1 MNDGVKILLERM
13 KTNPEEFI
21 GEAGFAYSKWGSLI
35 GAYKEHLEVEDRTA
49 LTDALC
55 KLHQQAFTE
64 KVMEQLIDP
73 KKLALEDVINQYR
86 AKGIASATTIPVP
99 SSITLNNPNTVGG
112 TWGCSPYATSATI
125 GANSL
130 TLGST
135 TINEETLKHIQAHK
149 TYLDAQKPK
158 EHKTLFGRLF
168 NYQ

>member
-13 KTNPEEFI
+13 KTHPEEFAVEE
-21 GEAGFAYSKWGSLI
+21 GAFAKWDSLI
-35 GAYKEHLEVEDRTA
+35 RSYENVLPPDDIKAFKEARNIL
-49 LTDALC
+49 L
-55 KLHQQAFTE
+55 QQQFTE
-64 KVMEQLIDP
+64 RVMEELVDP

-86 AKGIASATTIPVP
+86 VKGMPSVGQTLASSMVQSKAMSMGATLTTTASAN
-99 SSITLNNPNTVGG
+99 SI
-112 TWGCSPYATSATI
+112 
-125 GANSL
+125 

-168 NYQ
+168 NYS